1 MLALSSCERR
11 IEIHGFSMTVAFV
24 RETHVDLLPFPK
36 KTISRLK
43 KLSVWYLEDIADLS
57 AQELLRERG
66 FGLGTVVAIDALLQS
81 VGLQFRQCQPH

>member
-1 MLALSSCERR
+1 
-11 IEIHGFSMTVAFV
+11 MTVAFV
-24 RETHVDLLPFPK
+24 RETHVDFLPFPR

-66 FGLGTVVAIDALLQS
+66 FGLGTVAAIDVLLQG
-81 VGLQFRQCQPH
+81 VGLEFRQCHVHQVE